1 MLNMCVWYVTAGGD
15 AAEKP
20 NGLGATPSPPPGGLY
35 LLSHLLAAAEELNG
49 LGATPGPRQV
59 GYTYLLTYLPLQRSL
74 MDWGPPLAPLQVG
87 YTYLLA
93 WSLVPINWDPAN

>member
-1 MLNMCVWYVTAGGD
+1 MDWG
-15 AAEKP
+15 
-20 NGLGATPSPPPGGLY
+20 PPQAPRQVGFTY
-35 LLSHLLAAAEELNG
+35 LLSHLLAAAEEPNG
-49 LGATPGPRQV
+49 LGATPGPRQG

>member
-35 LLSHLLAAAEELNG
+35 LLSHLLAAAEEPNG
-49 LGATPGPRQV
+49 LGATPGPPP
-59 GYTYLLTYLPLQRSL
+59 GGLYFLTCLEFGA
-74 MDWGPPLAPLQVG
+74 D
-87 YTYLLA
+87 
-93 WSLVPINWDPAN
+93 